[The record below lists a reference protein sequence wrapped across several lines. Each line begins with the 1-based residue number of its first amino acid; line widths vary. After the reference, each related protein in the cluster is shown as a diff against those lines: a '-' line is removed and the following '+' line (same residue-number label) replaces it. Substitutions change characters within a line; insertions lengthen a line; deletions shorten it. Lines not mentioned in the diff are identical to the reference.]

1 MMSFL
6 TLVLGRVVMESLSMA
21 VVPRDVNAARDRE
34 FTISTLT
41 ILSLT
46 FASLSIVST
55 LCTLYWFV
63 KMRKGFRHEYMQTCL
78 PHPDIWLTWQ

>member
-1 MMSFL
+1 MMGPL
-6 TLVLGRVVMESLSMA
+6 TLILGRVLMESLSMP
-21 VVPRDVNAARDRE
+21 VVTRDVNAARNRE

-63 KMRKGFRHEYMQTCL
+63 KMRKGFRHEYIFTYL
-78 PHPDIWLTWQ
+78 SHPDIWLTRQ